1 MSMKNSCKTIYESI
15 RSVVYLELLLQDFLR
30 KGIYCELV
38 SWGRVSSLDP
48 PGHGAQM
55 SVKWPFPVD
64 SSQLPFLMLVSSLGR
79 DVDTSVSDMD
89 G

>member
-1 MSMKNSCKTIYESI
+1 M
-15 RSVVYLELLLQDFLR
+15 VYLEILIGFLK

-38 SWGRVSSLDP
+38 SGTVSSLDP

-55 SVKWPFPVD
+55 SVKWPLPVD
-64 SSQLPFLMLVSSLGR
+64 SSSFLMLVSSLGR
-79 DVDTSVSDMD
+79 DVDTSVSDID